1 MSDII
6 SLSTIPVNFI
16 NMTNRINRVQNL
28 SESEKSFS
36 SGKNEAE
43 LKNTCAELESLF
55 IYQLIKE
62 MRATIP
68 KSGFING
75 GKAEEIYTS
84 MLDSQMA
91 KQLSLNGGIGL
102 SSILYEQLCSKQ
114 EDCEHPDDEKKDDEK
129 KPE

>member
-1 MSDII
+1 MSDMI
-6 SLSTIPVNFI
+6 SLSTMPFNFTD
-16 NMTNRINRVQNL
+16 MTNRINRVQNL
-28 SESEKSFS
+28 SESGKSSF
-36 SGKNEAE
+36 SGKNKAE

-55 IYQLIKE
+55 LYQLIKE

-75 GKAEEIYTS
+75 GKAEEVYTS

-102 SSILYEQLCSKQ
+102 SSLLYEQLCSKQ
-114 EDCEHPDDEKKDDEK
+114 ENCERPDGEKKDGEK
-129 KPE
+129 NPE